1 MLSFPRRCFR
11 NTLLFLPLLAGCS
24 GGKEYPN
31 RPVVIVCPWGQSGGT
46 DRVARQVAALLEQ
59 DLGVNVNVLN
69 ATGGKGVT
77 GHTQGATAKADG
89 YTLTIMTVEINM
101 LRWQGQTKLS
111 YRDFTPA
118 LLINRDPAAIFV
130 RQDSPWSSLKELEE
144 EVRRSPGQL
153 RASGTAVGGIWH
165 LALAGWLSDAG
176 LKASDITWV
185 GSKSSGE
192 GLSDLKAKGIDLVCC
207 SLPEAK
213 TLMLAREVRC
223 LGVMSKERQALFPDV
238 PSFGEQGSAWTM
250 GAWRGIGLPRGVPRR
265 VVGVIVA
272 ALERVVRSDRY
283 LDYMKTEGFGP
294 ACELPEEFER
304 SMAGTDGRMRDL
316 LTSEAFRTLSQGQS
330 SPMLFPSILG
340 CLLAAVFGALLATR
354 QLRLGP
360 GVAAAPTGWM
370 RFGEGL
376 LFVAAYA
383 VVSSAAGFLLTAGP
397 LLFLALWRLG
407 TRPAVAAPVAA
418 AATVTAYL
426 VFGRL
431 LRVPLP
437 RSFFE
442 G

>member
-1 MLSFPRRCFR
+1 M
-11 NTLLFLPLLAGCS
+11 
-24 GGKEYPN
+24 
-31 RPVVIVCPWGQSGGT
+31 VVCPWGQGGGT

-77 GHTQGATAKADG
+77 GHTQGATAKPDG

-118 LLINRDPAAIFV
+118 VLVNRDPAALFV
-130 RQDSPWSSLKELEE
+130 RNESPWHSLKDLEQE
-144 EVRRSPGQL
+144 ARRAPGTL

-165 LALAGWLSDAG
+165 LALSGWLTTAA

-185 GSKSSGE
+185 GSKSAGE
-192 GLSDLKAKGIDLVCC
+192 GLADLKAKGVDLVCC

-213 TLMLAREVRC
+213 TLMMAKEIRC
-223 LGVMSKERQALFPDV
+223 LGVMSKDRQLLFPEV
-238 PSFGEQGSAWTM
+238 ASFGEQGSPWTM
-250 GAWRGIGLPRGVPRR
+250 EGWRGIGLPRNVPRR
-265 VVGVIVA
+265 VLDVIVP
-272 ALERVVRSDRY
+272 ALERVAKSERF
-283 LDYMKTEGFGP
+283 LAYMKTEGFGP

-304 SMAGTDGRMRDL
+304 SIEATDDRMRDI
-316 LTSEAFRTLSQGQS
+316 LTGPALRSLSQGQS

-340 CLLAAVFGALLATR
+340 CLLGAVFAALLATGG
-354 QLRLGP
+354 LRP
-360 GVAAAPTGWM
+360 EATAAAPGGWV
-370 RFGEGL
+370 RFCEGL
-376 LFVAAYA
+376 LFIAAYA
-383 VVSSAAGFLLTAGP
+383 LLSNVAGFLLTAAP

-407 TRPAVAAPVAA
+407 TRPLAAAPIAA
-418 AATVTAYL
+418 GATIVAYL